1 MCNMFLKKRNVMM
14 LVLAAALLCAVCAA
28 GILTINAGAVQKGI
42 ARSVIRF
49 HVLANSDSR
58 EDQEL
63 KMQVKADVVEEMR
76 GMLKDARSVEESR
89 LLIEENLPRLQD
101 YAGEQVKKYGYDYP
115 VSAGLVTTWFP
126 VKEYGDCTFPAGE
139 YEALQIRIGEAE
151 GRNWWCVLY
160 PGLCFTDAV
169 HAVVPEDKKEELS
182 YVLTDDEYET
192 IMNGGQVKVRF
203 RWFS

>member
-28 GILTINAGAVQKGI
+28 GILTITAGAVQKGI

-89 LLIEENLPRLQD
+89 LLIEENLPRIQD

>member
-1 MCNMFLKKRNVMM
+1 MRNITWKKRNIMIS
-14 LVLAAALLCAVCAA
+14 VLAAALLCAVCTA
-28 GILTINAGAVQKGI
+28 GILKINEGAVQQGI

-49 HVLANSDSR
+49 HVLANSNSQ
-58 EDQEL
+58 EDQDL
-63 KMQVKADVVEEMR
+63 KMQVKADVVEEMQ
-76 GMLKDARSVEESR
+76 GMLKGARSVEESR
-89 LLIEENLPRLQD
+89 SVIEENLPQIQS
-101 YAGEQVKKYGYDYP
+101 YANERVKEYGYDYP

-126 VKEYGDCTFPAGE
+126 VKEYGDCTFPAGQ

-169 HAVVPEDKKEELS
+169 HAVVPEEKKEELS
-182 YVLTDDEYET
+182 HVLTDDEYET
-192 IMNGGQVKVRF
+192 IMNGGRVKVRF

>member
-1 MCNMFLKKRNVMM
+1 MWNITWKKRNIMIS
-14 LVLAAALLCAVCAA
+14 VLAAALLCAVCVA
-28 GILTINAGAVQKGI
+28 GILKINEGAVQQGI

-49 HVLANSDSR
+49 HVLANSNSQ
-58 EDQEL
+58 EDQDL
-63 KMQVKADVVEEMR
+63 KMQVKADVVEEMQ
-76 GMLKDARSVEESR
+76 GMLKDARSVEGSR
-89 LLIEENLPRLQD
+89 SVIEENLPEIQS
-101 YAGEQVKKYGYDYP
+101 YANERVKEYGYDYP

-126 VKEYGDCTFPAGE
+126 VKEYGDCTFPAGK
-139 YEALQIRIGEAE
+139 YEALQIRIGEAR

-182 YVLTDDEYET
+182 HVLTDDEYET
-192 IMNGGQVKVRF
+192 IMNGGRVKVRF

>member
-1 MCNMFLKKRNVMM
+1 MS
-14 LVLAAALLCAVCAA
+14 VLAVLLLCAVCAA
-28 GILTINAGAVQKGI
+28 GILIINAGAVQQGI

-49 HVLANSDSR
+49 HVLANSNSQ
-58 EDQEL
+58 EDQDL
-63 KMQVKADVVEEMR
+63 KMQVKADVVEEMQ
-76 GMLKDARSVEESR
+76 GMLKDAGSVEESR
-89 LLIEENLPRLQD
+89 SVIEENLPRIQS
-101 YAGEQVKKYGYDYP
+101 YANERVKEYGYDYP

-126 VKEYGDCTFPAGE
+126 VKEYGDCTFPAGK
-139 YEALQIRIGEAE
+139 YEALQIRIGEAQ

-182 YVLTDDEYET
+182 HVLTDDEYET

>member
-1 MCNMFLKKRNVMM
+1 MREP
-14 LVLAAALLCAVCAA
+14 
-28 GILTINAGAVQKGI
+28 
-42 ARSVIRF
+42 SSRF

-89 LLIEENLPRLQD
+89 LLIEENLPRIQD